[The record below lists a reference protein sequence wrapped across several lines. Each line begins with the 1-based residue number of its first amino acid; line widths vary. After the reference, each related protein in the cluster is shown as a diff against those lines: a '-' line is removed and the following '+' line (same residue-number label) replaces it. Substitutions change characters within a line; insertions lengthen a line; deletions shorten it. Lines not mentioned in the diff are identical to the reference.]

1 MSTTSLDLSY
11 PIGQWVVVTA
21 GVRNV
26 RYGRL
31 LQVAADGRTVRL
43 GDMRPVF
50 SWTGGQGI
58 GGLATI
64 GPQSGSR
71 IGPPV
76 PSGIV
81 SEVSTIFE
89 CTPAAVDAWAR
100 AGWAR

>member
-1 MSTTSLDLSY
+1 MDLAY
-11 PIGQWVVVTA
+11 PIGQYVVVTA
-21 GVRNV
+21 GARNV

-31 LQVAADGRTVRL
+31 LQVSADGRAVRL
-43 GDMRPVF
+43 AEMRPVF
-50 SWTGGQGI
+50 SWTGGLGI

-71 IGPPV
+71 IGPAA

-100 AGWAR
+100 AGWSR